1 MFEQGEVICSYLDE
15 LIFAER
21 RKLSLKKVYKI
32 SLTFNGDVYDLLQ
45 NTLFSSCVQKYIW
58 NCPFCSAKCYVS
70 EMMAQNC
77 YSAK

>member
-45 NTLFSSCVQKYIW
+45 NTLFSSCVQKYI
-58 NCPFCSAKCYVS
+58 
-70 EMMAQNC
+70 
-77 YSAK
+77 